1 MSDIL
6 GSWWSDPAGHAVLTL
21 AVAALLALIV
31 DRVVLGIARRVATR
45 TRWTGDD
52 IVLGAIQRPAG
63 LTVFLGGV
71 WLAQR
76 GLAVPDDVRGLLMS
90 VLSTLLVV
98 FWTIGI
104 VRIGQAGLSH
114 LAREHQR
121 YDVVQPRTLPLFDMG
136 FKTFVL
142 GGSVY
147 LVLLAWGIDVTAWLA
162 SAGVIGIAV
171 GFAAKDTLANLFAGL
186 FILADAPYRLGDF
199 VVLDDGTRGLV
210 TEIGLR
216 STRLLTRDDIAVIV
230 PNSLMSAGR
239 IINESAGP
247 SAHERVRCPLSV
259 AYGTDLDKVRSVLED
274 VVSGLEIFVHEAPRT
289 PRVRFRRFGDS
300 GVELEVLAWI
310 RDPVQRGPA
319 IDLLIVAIHK
329 RFAAERIEIPYP
341 KRDVYVVPR
350 S

>member
-1 MSDIL
+1 LSEIL
-6 GSWWSDPAGHAVLTL
+6 GSWWSDPAGHAALTL
-21 AVAALLALIV
+21 AIAAVLALVV
-31 DRVVLGIARRVATR
+31 DRLVLGVARRVATR

-52 IVLGAIQRPAG
+52 IVLGAIQRPLAWSV
-63 LTVFLGGV
+63 LLAGV

-76 GLAVPDDVRGLLMS
+76 GVALPDDVRSVLMA
-90 VLSTLLVV
+90 VLSTLFVV
-98 FWTIGI
+98 FWTVGV
-104 VRIGQAGLSH
+104 VRIGHAGLGH
-114 LAREHQR
+114 LSREHQR
-121 YDVVQPRTLPLFDMG
+121 YDIVQPRTLPLFDMG

-142 GGSVY
+142 GGSIY

-247 SAHERVRCPLSV
+247 AAQERVRCPLSV

-274 VVSGLEIFVHEAPRT
+274 VVAGLDIFVREAPRT

-310 RDPVQRGPA
+310 RDPAQRGPA
-319 IDLLIVAIHK
+319 IDQLIVAIHK
-329 RFAAERIEIPYP
+329 RFAAEQIEIPYP
-341 KRDVYVVPR
+341 KRDVYLHPR
-350 S
+350 A